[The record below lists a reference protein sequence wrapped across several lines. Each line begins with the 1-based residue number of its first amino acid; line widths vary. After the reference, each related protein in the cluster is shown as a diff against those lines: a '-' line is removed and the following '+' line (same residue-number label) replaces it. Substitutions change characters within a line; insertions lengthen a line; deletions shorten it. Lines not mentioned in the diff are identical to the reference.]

1 MFKRIRKIVNESL
14 SKIENFSSD
23 NSKNESIIFKKNTT
37 FSNELEL
44 KLNDSSKRI
53 SEIRKSIQNTKL

>member
-23 NSKNESIIFKKNTT
+23 NSKNESIILEKNTT

>member
-14 SKIENFSSD
+14 SKIESFSSD
-23 NSKNESIIFKKNTT
+23 NSKNESIILEKDTI

-44 KLNDSSKRI
+44 KLNNSSKRI
-53 SEIRKSIQNTKL
+53 SEIRKSIQNTKQ